1 MNDKK
6 GLVVLKIISI
16 ISVMIVIIY
25 TTTGFISDKYEDL
38 LIGKIQS
45 IVKDGDDVSDKESI
59 KKVKKDSLQEDE
71 DDDYIE
77 DDEEDYE
84 EDYEDI
90 EDQGEDE
97 EDIED
102 EENSEDTESYEEVD
116 EEVANDE
123 EGTENI
129 EKSTAEVSN
138 GSTNNENKDTT
149 VENKVETPTVNVEQV
164 SYPRI
169 VKNND
174 GTLSVLRSKDGQANP
189 IMLDGYANGFWEFNY
204 NYCVIAPQAVQ
215 YSIEFECNGKVETAT
230 GSASVNMY
238 KRYVNGNVKNN
249 DKLNIKLTAKINGTE
264 ETTSFQK
271 TIYRGLFGFR
281 D

>member
-84 EDYEDI
+84 IPDTAEDDETL
-90 EDQGEDE
+90 DE
-97 EDIED
+97 E
-102 EENSEDTESYEEVD
+102 EE
-116 EEVANDE
+116 
-123 EGTENI
+123 
-129 EKSTAEVSN
+129 
-138 GSTNNENKDTT
+138 
-149 VENKVETPTVNVEQV
+149 Q
-164 SYPRI
+164 
-169 VKNND
+169 
-174 GTLSVLRSKDGQANP
+174 
-189 IMLDGYANGFWEFNY
+189 
-204 NYCVIAPQAVQ
+204 
-215 YSIEFECNGKVETAT
+215 
-230 GSASVNMY
+230 
-238 KRYVNGNVKNN
+238 
-249 DKLNIKLTAKINGTE
+249 
-264 ETTSFQK
+264 
-271 TIYRGLFGFR
+271 
-281 D
+281 

>member
-59 KKVKKDSLQEDE
+59 KEVKKDSLQEDD

-77 DDEEDYE
+77 E
-84 EDYEDI
+84 
-90 EDQGEDE
+90 
-97 EDIED
+97 
-102 EENSEDTESYEEVD
+102 
-116 EEVANDE
+116 
-123 EGTENI
+123 
-129 EKSTAEVSN
+129 STAEVSN

-149 VENKVETPTVNVEQV
+149 VDNKVETPTVNVEQV

-174 GTLSVLRSKDGQANP
+174 GTLSVLRSKDGQATP

-204 NYCVIAPQAVQ
+204 NYCVIAPQDVQ